1 MRKGLRDLGF
11 NVWSSQSPI
20 IPVVIGDMMK
30 CFEFWK
36 DLFEAGV
43 YTNAVIPPAVP
54 QGQSLLR
61 TSYMASHTDDHLDQI
76 LEAFRKVGLK
86 HGVIDQNGHSAE

>member
-1 MRKGLRDLGF
+1 
-11 NVWSSQSPI
+11 
-20 IPVVIGDMMK
+20 MML
-30 CFEFWK
+30 CFQFWK

-61 TSYMASHTDDHLDQI
+61 TSYMASHTDEHLDRI

-86 HGVIDQNGHSAE
+86 HGIIDQNGNSLVF